1 LKRNIVSIQFTENGL
16 IILNKKEL
24 KEYLL
29 KSVNNYKVINKE
41 LFKEEITNIIEK
53 NNINKNIL
61 TDNLN
66 IIIDNTYSDIYL
78 LTLKDIMKE
87 LSFNKIE
94 FINILDLVH
103 LKNNEILIDISI
115 NSIKFISKTK
125 TIKNNIYYQ
134 RHKSILNIYLKQI
147 IKEQRLDTIFL
158 YGNYPFTTKI
168 IDNIEKISN
177 CKVYIYS
184 QPKSIPLKLL
194 I

>member
-1 LKRNIVSIQFTENGL
+1 MKRNIVSIQFTENGL

-103 LKNNEILIDISI
+103 LNNNEILIDISI

-158 YGNYPFTTKI
+158 YGNYPFTKKI